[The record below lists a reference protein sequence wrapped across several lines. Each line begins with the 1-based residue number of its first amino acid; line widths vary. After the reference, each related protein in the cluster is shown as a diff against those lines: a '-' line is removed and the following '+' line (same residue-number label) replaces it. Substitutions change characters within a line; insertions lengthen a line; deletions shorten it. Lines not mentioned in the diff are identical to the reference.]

1 MIRIFS
7 LVLTLVILIG
17 GLVLLQGYRTNPSY
31 KNSITFTISYSPAT
45 VWQELLNI
53 KEAPQR
59 KNDVASVDILEELGN
74 LVAWRENLKNGG
86 YRIYRMN
93 NRDEGKR
100 LVLELTSSS
109 YGLTG
114 IWTFD
119 IRKNGSDSDITISE
133 ESILT
138 DIKIRGYRAIMGRQ
152 TDLLAWQ
159 KYIKVGALQSLL
171 IRP

>member
-1 MIRIFS
+1 MARIFS
-7 LVLTLVILIG
+7 LTLTLIILIG
-17 GLVLLQGYRTNPSY
+17 GLILLQGYRTNPAY
-31 KNSITFTISYSPAT
+31 QDSITFAVSFPSVI
-45 VWQELLNI
+45 VWQELLEI

-59 KNDVASVDILEELGN
+59 KNDVESVEILEELGK

-93 NRDEGKR
+93 NRDEGNT
-100 LVLELTSSS
+100 LTLELTDSS

-114 IWTFD
+114 IWIFN
-119 IRKNGSDSDITISE
+119 IRKNGSDSEITISE
-133 ESILT
+133 ESTLT
-138 DIKIRGYRAIMGRQ
+138 DIKIRGYRAIIGRQ

-159 KYIKVGALQSLL
+159 KYIKVGAMQSLL